1 LTIIRTAA
9 VRSRV
14 AHRWRRVREAK
25 LAFRIGIDITIEA
38 IEGAKGLQPDPILLP
53 LDLASR
59 V

>member
-1 LTIIRTAA
+1 MAA

-25 LAFRIGIDITIEA
+25 LAFRIGIDIAIEA
-38 IEGAKGLQPDPILLP
+38 IERAKDLQPDPILIL